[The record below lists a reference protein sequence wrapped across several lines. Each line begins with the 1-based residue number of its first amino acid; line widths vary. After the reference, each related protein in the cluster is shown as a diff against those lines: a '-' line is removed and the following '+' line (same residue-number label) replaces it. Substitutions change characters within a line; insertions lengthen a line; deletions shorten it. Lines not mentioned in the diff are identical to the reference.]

1 VDYKGKVAVI
11 TGAANGF
18 GMEFARQAAEKGM
31 KLALADI
38 DAPNLAKVEQ
48 SLKDSGAE
56 VISSVFDVR
65 SLKDFEEFAKITINH
80 YGAVDIF
87 FNNAGVAVV
96 GTIWLMSEEDW
107 RWGLE
112 TNVLGLF
119 HGVKSFVPFMISQD
133 KECRII
139 NTASI
144 GGLLTSP
151 NSPNYIAT
159 KHAAVA
165 LTEVLSRQLEA
176 WETKVKAQ
184 VFCPGFVVTD
194 LHNSN
199 RHRPLELRNNP
210 SNPYYYSED
219 FLTKTQGM
227 ANSVTGGIPLVEGIN
242 RLFKGIEDGKLHI
255 LTHPQYA
262 PVVGARFQ
270 MIMDSMPKE

>member
-1 VDYKGKVAVI
+1 MEYKGKIAVI
-11 TGAANGF
+11 TGAASGF
-18 GMEFARQAAEKGM
+18 GGEFAKQAAEKGM

-38 DAPNLAKVEQ
+38 DAPNLAKVENE
-48 SLKDSGAE
+48 LKASGAE

-65 SLKDFEEFAKITINH
+65 SLEDFKAFAKKTIDH
-80 YGAVDIF
+80 YGSVDLF

-107 RWGLE
+107 KWGME
-112 TNVLGLF
+112 TNVMGIF

-133 KECRII
+133 KECHII

-151 NSPNYIAT
+151 NSPNYIAS
-159 KHAAVA
+159 KHASVA
-165 LTEVLSRQLEA
+165 LSEVLARQLEA
-176 WETKVKAQ
+176 WATKVKAQ
-184 VFCPGFVVTD
+184 VFCPGFIVTD

-199 RHRPLELRNNP
+199 RHRPLELKNDP

-219 FLTKTQGM
+219 FAAKTQSM
-227 ANSVTGGIPLVEGIN
+227 TNSVTGGTPLTEGIQK
-242 RLFKGIEDGKLHI
+242 LFKGIEGGKMHI

-270 MIMDSMPKE
+270 AIMDEMPTE